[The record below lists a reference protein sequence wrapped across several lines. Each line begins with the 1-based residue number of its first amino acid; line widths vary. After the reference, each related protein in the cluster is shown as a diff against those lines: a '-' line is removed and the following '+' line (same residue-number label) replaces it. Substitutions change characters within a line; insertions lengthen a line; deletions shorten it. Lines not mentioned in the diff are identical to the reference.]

1 MPQNL
6 HGAAGVSNGT
16 YAYAAGGV
24 NAGGTTLDTFYR
36 YNPVNERWD
45 TYPPPMP
52 AALEMASA
60 VYYPTT
66 NSIYVFGGKNGSVF
80 SNASWVFDIAANTWT
95 PVANMPAPRAS
106 WRPAT
111 TAPTG
116 GSTWSAGTTP
126 TGPQTTIWEYVP
138 GTNTFITT
146 RAQIPHPVAGAASGI
161 IAGHL
166 YVAGGHDASTV
177 LNTTWDY
184 SIGAGYLDGT
194 DHHADSDRCARQRRC
209 ERKALGLRRRDSVHP
224 ERDDCCLRSGRQQLD
239 ERAEPERRSLG
250 PGGRC
255 DREHARR
262 PRAGTRARRRRQR
275 RRCWMRDR
283 FLRAAR
289 HRRSARTSTA

>member
-24 NAGGTTLDTFYR
+24 NAGGATLDTFYR

-66 NSIYVFGGKNGSVF
+66 NSIYVFGGKNGERVQQRHAGS
-80 SNASWVFDIAANTWT
+80 STSRRTRGRPSRT
-95 PVANMPAPRAS
+95 CLLRAPP

-116 GSTWSAGTTP
+116 GSTWSAGTTSS
-126 TGPQTTIWEYVP
+126 TGAADNDVGVRPRLEHVHHR
-138 GTNTFITT
+138 
-146 RAQIPHPVAGAASGI
+146 RAPIPHAVAGAASGV

-184 SIGAGYLDGT
+184 SIGPDTWTARTTMPTPT
-194 DHHADSDRCARQRRC
+194 DAPGSAV
-209 ERKALGLRRRDSVHP
+209 A
-224 ERDDCCLRSGRQQLD
+224 SGKLWVFGGETPSTPSATTVAYD
-239 ERAEPERRSLG
+239 PAANSWTSGSEPERRSLG

-255 DREHARR
+255 DREHARGR
-262 PRAGTRARRRRQR
+262 GRGHGLDVDVSDGGA
-275 RRCWMRDR
+275 
-283 FLRAAR
+283 
-289 HRRSARTSTA
+289 